1 MAGERILIVDDSKYM
16 VSFLAETALPALG
29 YQPTVAM
36 TGKEGLEQ
44 VASCDPDLILL
55 DFNLPDMT
63 GMDVV
68 HQLAAAG
75 NQTPVILMTAHG
87 SEKVAVEAFRLGVRD
102 YLTKPVELDQVA
114 ESIERALYE
123 VRLKRDKR
131 QLAQELQ
138 RANTELRRQVEQVA
152 TFIRI
157 GRAVTSLLDLNE
169 ILTRVI
175 DAGIQLC
182 RAEEATIWLREGTTD
197 ELIMVAEKGVDQK
210 AIRLPRMRV
219 QDGLAGEAM
228 RTCRPIRQTAGD
240 TGGIKV
246 KTGYLVQSVMYVPLL
261 IQERCL
267 GVISVANRRSPQAFN
282 QVDQESLEVLADYAA
297 IAIENARLYKSM
309 EDSLQKG
316 LRELSAISEISEA
329 VATLDLKVLLRR
341 AMNRIHQAFD
351 VAAATL
357 FLADDSQTH
366 LHFTLSSNPGSRGT
380 SALKVPFGKGL
391 LGNCVLEGSGLFSN
405 DPPNDPYF
413 VPEIDTITG
422 FEAKSVLAVPLTI
435 RSRVIGAIELLN
447 KQSGPF
453 DMHDVSLLRAM
464 GMPMAV
470 AVDHARLFE
479 QIERERATLKA
490 VMEGGANPILIVD
503 QANRLLLGNPAAETV
518 FGLTHEDLGRNLAQ
532 VTDMPRLTELVAQ
545 GNITTNEIHLH
556 DRTYLT
562 SIAPVAKVGSVI
574 VMQDI
579 TYLKEL
585 DRAKSEFVTSVTH
598 DLRSPLTAITG
609 FIDLLRD
616 AGPLNE
622 QQREFVSHA
631 SQSTAKMRRLIDD
644 LLDLAKIEAGLGAA
658 TTVCDLSVI
667 AQEVAADLQG
677 TAIQQHVEL
686 SVAKTGDLPEI
697 QGDPNRLR
705 RAIANLVGNALKY
718 TPEGG
723 TVQIVLEAI
732 DGQVTVAVVDSGRG
746 IPKDAI
752 PYIFD
757 PFYRVAAH
765 QDVDGIG
772 LGLAMVKSIVEVHGG
787 TISVNSQVGQGSRF
801 TISLPAPAERG

>member
-29 YQPTVAM
+29 YVPLVAS
-36 TGKEGLEQ
+36 TGNDGLEL
-44 VASCDPDLILL
+44 VASADPDLILL
-55 DFNLPDMT
+55 DFNLPDMN
-63 GMDVV
+63 GMEVV
-68 HQLAAAG
+68 RQLAAAG
-75 NQTPVILMTAHG
+75 SQTPVIFMTAHG

-102 YLTKPVELDQVA
+102 YLTKPVELDAVA

-123 VRLKRDKR
+123 VRLRRDKR
-131 QLAQELQ
+131 QLAQELH
-138 RANTELRRQVEQVA
+138 RTNAELRRQVDQVA
-152 TFIRI
+152 TFISI
-157 GRAVTSLLDLNE
+157 GRAVTALLDPNE

-182 RAEEATIWLREGTTD
+182 RADEATIWLREGIND
-197 ELIMVAEKGVDQK
+197 DLIMVAEKGVDQT

-219 QDGLAGEAM
+219 RDGLAGEAVET
-228 RTCRPIRQTAGD
+228 RRPIRQAAGD
-240 TGGIKV
+240 AGGIKV

-267 GVISVANRRSPQAFN
+267 GVISVANRRSPRAFS
-282 QVDQESLEVLADYAA
+282 QLDQESLEVLADYAA
-297 IAIENARLYKSM
+297 IAIENSRLYKSM

-316 LRELSAISEISEA
+316 LRELAAVTEISEA

-351 VAAATL
+351 VAAASL
-357 FLADDSQTH
+357 FLADDSQTY
-366 LHFTLSSNPGSRGT
+366 LHFTLSSNAGSRGT
-380 SALKVPFGKGL
+380 SPLKVPFGEGL
-391 LGNCVLEGSGLFSN
+391 VGHCVLEGTGLYTN
-405 DPPNDPYF
+405 DPHDDPHF
-413 VPEIDTITG
+413 VPGIDTITG
-422 FEAKSVLAVPLTI
+422 FPATSVLAVPLTI
-435 RSRVIGAIELLN
+435 KSRVIGAIELLN

-470 AVDHARLFE
+470 AVDNARLFG

-503 QANRLLLGNPAAETV
+503 QANRLLLCNPAADIV
-518 FGLTHEDLGRNLAQ
+518 FGLINKDIGRNLAE
-532 VTDMPRLTELVAQ
+532 VTDIPRLAALVAQ
-545 GNITTNEIHLH
+545 GNITTNEISVH

-585 DRAKSEFVTSVTH
+585 DRAKSEFVTAVTH

-616 AGPLNE
+616 AGPLTE
-622 QQREFVSHA
+622 QQGEFVAHA
-631 SQSTAKMRRLIDD
+631 RQSTAKMRRLIDD
-644 LLDLAKIEAGLGAA
+644 LLDLAKIEAGMGAL
-658 TTVCDLSVI
+658 TTTCDLYTI
-667 AQEVAADLQG
+667 AQEVVAELQG
-677 TAIQQHVEL
+677 AAIQEHIKL
-686 SVAKTGDLPEI
+686 SVEKRGELPEI
-697 QGDPNRLR
+697 CGDANHLR

-718 TPEGG
+718 TPDGG
-723 TVQIVLEAI
+723 TVRVDLEAD
-732 DGQVTVAVVDSGRG
+732 DGRVLLAVVDTGRG
-746 IPKDAI
+746 IPKDDM

-757 PFYRVAAH
+757 PFYRVAEH
-765 QDVDGIG
+765 QDVDGSG

-787 TISVNSQVGQGSRF
+787 TISVNSQIGQGSQF
-801 TISLPAPAERG
+801 TISLPALT